1 MNSGNNEFDFFIR
14 EKSLSLNDFF
24 NNNFKMTKFIKCDD
38 DGYLM
43 MFYNF
48 LESHFIYKKDDVLLL
63 VNEDFYVDK
72 LNYCLENLHSDIYL
86 KLCSFAE
93 LVVSKELIV
102 DCKLVIANNEKKY
115 FAKKFEEDFVKM
127 DVFYNDIF
135 QCEFF
140 LNSKNNDV
148 VVRFIKDIPNVL
160 VTKKFFEERFK
171 NEENKKLKSFYKTA
185 IKKCSLLEMK
195 KEISNVLLPVKK
207 KNTKIKI

>member
-1 MNSGNNEFDFFIR
+1 MFNLIGEII
-14 EKSLSLNDFF
+14 LN
-24 NNNFKMTKFIKCDD
+24 TL
-38 DGYLM
+38 G
-43 MFYNF
+43 
-48 LESHFIYKKDDVLLL
+48 
-63 VNEDFYVDK
+63 
-72 LNYCLENLHSDIYL
+72 
-86 KLCSFAE
+86 
-93 LVVSKELIV
+93 
-102 DCKLVIANNEKKY
+102 KY
-115 FAKKFEEDFVKM
+115 FINLDEAVSDNETEETIKYNITSSEISFIFENTSFIIQKTDSKYNEIYNAVLSNDAEKLKTLVLTDKTLKEEIKDFVKM

-171 NEENKKLKSFYKTA
+171 NEENKKLKSFYNTA

-207 KNTKIKI
+207 KNTKIKTHTC